1 MQSHLEQCRHNM
13 VEQQVRPWDV
23 LDDKVLLTLEQ
34 IPRDAFVPEKY
45 KNLAYADTAIPL
57 NDSQSMMHPV
67 VEGRILQSM
76 TIQPEDSI
84 LEIGTGSGYLTA
96 CMAHMGCHVDSVEID
111 EALAQQAE
119 KNLQQAGITNI
130 SIRCGNGL
138 ELEAGK
144 SYDVIVLTGS
154 VGEIPDTLKQAL
166 NISGRMFA
174 VSGSAPAM
182 QAHVITRT
190 AENDWADEVIFE
202 TVQDTLVHG
211 EKKPSFEF

>member
-154 VGEIPDTLKQAL
+154 IGEIPDTLKQAL
-166 NISGRMFA
+166 NINGRMFA

>member
-154 VGEIPDTLKQAL
+154 IGEIPDTLKQAL

>member
-154 VGEIPDTLKQAL
+154 IGEIPDTLRQAL
-166 NISGRMFA
+166 NINGRMFA